1 MAESRTWF
9 MCWAQHLPRPRPQVP
24 VLDENGWVFAYAD
37 FVWEEEGVF
46 LEFDGRIKY
55 EKYRRKGETLEEY
68 LMREKR
74 REEQIC
80 LLTGW
85 QCIRIRGRTWS
96 TPSGPRPGSGGS
108 SSSDAARC
116 LPEVLERV
124 VRFTPEAA
132 GRFLLVPRI
141 SGETATPYVTGRF
154 S

>member
-1 MAESRTWF
+1 MERLCDPRLSSVAESRTWF

-85 QCIRIRGRTWS
+85 QCIRIQWADLEHPERT
-96 TPSGPRPGSGGS
+96 
-108 SSSDAARC
+108 AARIRRILELRRRP
-116 LPEVLERV
+116 LP
-124 VRFTPEAA
+124 A
-132 GRFLLVPRI
+132 
-141 SGETATPYVTGRF
+141 
-154 S
+154 